1 MRFASI
7 LAVTLLCA
15 SMVHAGPFTYYFSG
29 EITSINGTPPAGVAV
44 GDRFVGSY
52 TFDSS
57 IYANSHPAMS
67 GWYYFSEP
75 GAMRLSVGDLDL
87 ISGIQSR
94 IEVHNDSYGDRLAI
108 WASDFVSNGVD
119 VGGIVIGLVD
129 DSGSVFDDA
138 ANPLVVAPID
148 RFTSAGLNL
157 EGRPVWIR
165 RARGSA

>member
-129 DSGSVFDDA
+129 DSARSSTMRPFLLLLH
-138 ANPLVVAPID
+138 PSID
-148 RFTSAGLNL
+148 SPRRASILRG
-157 EGRPVWIR
+157 GPWIR